1 MLLREQTICKANSV
15 DSFWIALRREH
26 HKGRGIF
33 YSFIWPQFSK
43 HLHILTALVR
53 MKVEDVSRFEPV
65 VIKKQP
71 KIDEGPVYME
81 VGDPK

>member
-1 MLLREQTICKANSV
+1 
-15 DSFWIALRREH
+15 
-26 HKGRGIF
+26 
-33 YSFIWPQFSK
+33 
-43 HLHILTALVR
+43 